1 MSVLGFRVEWYDPQP
16 KLTREF
22 VLRIYVDEM
31 QIEMYDLN
39 SRRMFLKKSP
49 LPKSIQLSDLHVGNK
64 ITLHSRALHIVQ
76 YSDQT
81 TERALS
87 RAQVKSTCVLMPKC
101 VASRK
106 LGAAISM
113 MEGAGLKIKKLKMT
127 RLNVAESEECTTLLH
142 ESKLTKKDFSF
153 GHCVFATVAGSDAV
167 EVLKRV
173 SKAISALRC
182 ESFPEELACAAP
194 TTEAGEGLEELAF
207 GVSRPL
213 SGWPTA
219 RYGPDATCC
228 VIRPHIIANSNLGA
242 VLSHIEASH
251 AYEISAMGFFQL
263 DVPTAFEF
271 LEIYDGVVP
280 EFDAV
285 VKQLSF
291 GVCCAVELRG
301 QNAVLKFRKMAG
313 PWDVDFAKE
322 TRPNT
327 IRAKF
332 GVSNVKNAIH
342 CTDLADIAESEL
354 RYFFDLLKPC

>member
-167 EVLKRV
+167 EVLKRI
-173 SKAISALRC
+173 SKAISALLQPLKQGRDSRNLRLEC
-182 ESFPEELACAAP
+182 HGRFQGGPLPGTGRTLRAVSYAP
-194 TTEAGEGLEELAF
+194 
-207 GVSRPL
+207 
-213 SGWPTA
+213 
-219 RYGPDATCC
+219 
-228 VIRPHIIANSNLGA
+228 I
-242 VLSHIEASH
+242 
-251 AYEISAMGFFQL
+251 
-263 DVPTAFEF
+263 
-271 LEIYDGVVP
+271 
-280 EFDAV
+280 
-285 VKQLSF
+285 
-291 GVCCAVELRG
+291 
-301 QNAVLKFRKMAG
+301 
-313 PWDVDFAKE
+313 
-322 TRPNT
+322 
-327 IRAKF
+327 
-332 GVSNVKNAIH
+332 
-342 CTDLADIAESEL
+342 
-354 RYFFDLLKPC
+354 